1 VDPAFGTGA
10 LKITP
15 AHDPNDYALAQRH
28 ALPLI
33 SVMNRD
39 ASINHH
45 GGARY
50 AGLSREDCR
59 ARLWKDL
66 VEAGL
71 VLNEHTSARGGP
83 GTKDHTQR
91 VPRSQRGG
99 EIIEP
104 MVSPQWFVRT
114 EGMAAR
120 AVQAVRGGDVAIV
133 PERFEKVWYNWL
145 ENIHD
150 WCISRQLWWG
160 HRIPVYYVT
169 PPAGSAAGKTHYL
182 CDKRRVPLGILQR
195 FVITM
200 VPWLN
205 SHNITCLCRGERATV
220 HRGTHPAGGAGPRS
234 GALRCRRGGGAGRG
248 RAGHL
253 VQVGRLPSRAW
264 LLHVNARLCAYC
276 VVCTVFCCYTAQSCR
291 PVCIFDMHM
300 SGYSAH
306 IMRQNFE
313 IPHTLRRSP
322 R

>member
-1 VDPAFGTGA
+1 VIADTYVDPAFGTGA

-33 SVMNRD
+33 SVMHKD

-71 VLNEHTSARGGP
+71 VLTEHTSARGGP

-169 PPAGSAAGKTHYL
+169 PPAGSTAGKTH
-182 CDKRRVPLGILQR
+182 K
-195 FVITM
+195 F
-200 VPWLN
+200 
-205 SHNITCLCRGERATV
+205 RA
-220 HRGTHPAGGAGPRS
+220 
-234 GALRCRRGGGAGRG
+234 
-248 RAGHL
+248 
-253 VQVGRLPSRAW
+253 
-264 LLHVNARLCAYC
+264 
-276 VVCTVFCCYTAQSCR
+276 
-291 PVCIFDMHM
+291 
-300 SGYSAH
+300 
-306 IMRQNFE
+306 
-313 IPHTLRRSP
+313 
-322 R
+322 